1 MIDRGGGNP
10 VVLVPGIQGRW
21 EWMAPAVDALAARGR
36 VITGSLP
43 GDAGSLCAIDRALG
57 FESYTHWLDELLAR
71 AGVARVALCG
81 VSFGG
86 WVALHYAAA
95 RPERVATL
103 TLVSTPSPVWRPD
116 CRVDWYLRAPRLMAP
131 MFALSSPFRLYPEIA
146 AAFTSLRER
155 TRFVAGH
162 LHRVLSHPF
171 APSRMAE
178 RVRLAGRVDFAA
190 DCTRIAAPT
199 QVVTGEPGLDRVV
212 PVHSSRTYLDAVP
225 GALYDRIDRT
235 GHIGLVTRPE
245 RFADLV
251 MRFAGSA
258 GATAGVR
265 LHVPA

>member
-21 EWMAPAVDALAARGR
+21 EWMAPTVDALAARGR

-103 TLVSTPSPVWRPD
+103 TLVSTPSPVWHFAHGAGPARSKNNSRPATESPSK
-116 CRVDWYLRAPRLMAP
+116 YGAQASTSRARP
-131 MFALSSPFRLYPEIA
+131 A
-146 AAFTSLRER
+146 AARTS
-155 TRFVAGH
+155 AGSTM
-162 LHRVLSHPF
+162 L
-171 APSRMAE
+171 
-178 RVRLAGRVDFAA
+178 
-190 DCTRIAAPT
+190 
-199 QVVTGEPGLDRVV
+199 
-212 PVHSSRTYLDAVP
+212 
-225 GALYDRIDRT
+225 
-235 GHIGLVTRPE
+235 
-245 RFADLV
+245 
-251 MRFAGSA
+251 AGSA
-258 GATAGVR
+258 APPKVWR
-265 LHVPA
+265 